1 MPSRLVS
8 ILYVEITYIG
18 KRKTRVSV
26 LIVRL
31 VASLDIISLL
41 KHSVIGDV
49 GRLFESIDL
58 RVFFFF

>member
-1 MPSRLVS
+1 MPHRLVS

-18 KRKTRVSV
+18 KRKTHVSV
-26 LIVRL
+26 LTVRL

-58 RVFFFF
+58 RFFPFF